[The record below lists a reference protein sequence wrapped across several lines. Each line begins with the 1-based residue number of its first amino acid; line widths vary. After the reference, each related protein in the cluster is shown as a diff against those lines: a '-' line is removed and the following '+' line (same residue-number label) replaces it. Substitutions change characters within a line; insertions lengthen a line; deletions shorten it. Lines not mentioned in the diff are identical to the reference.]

1 MRDIQ
6 SNSLNQNPVNQNLNN
21 YKVFE
26 LFEKCS
32 LEMNV
37 L

>member
-6 SNSLNQNPVNQNLNN
+6 PNSLNRNPVNQNLKNH
-21 YKVFE
+21 KVFE